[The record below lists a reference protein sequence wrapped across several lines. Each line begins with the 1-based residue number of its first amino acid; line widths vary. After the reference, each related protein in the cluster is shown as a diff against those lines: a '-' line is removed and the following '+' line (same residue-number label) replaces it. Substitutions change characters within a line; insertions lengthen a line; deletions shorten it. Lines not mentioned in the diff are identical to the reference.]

1 VSQNPLQSYEKL
13 QAIFY
18 KDIRSPETR
27 QALEECFTFASEF
40 LARVERV
47 ELGTPARKKPRRQRQ
62 GESLETLA
70 QEHPIR
76 GKQYFAFHRGK
87 RISRAVNKSLYS
99 PPSLKKWRKLVTTL
113 DRGDVASAG
122 MTAKEITKL
131 IYSVAMSF
139 CCAIDLLKRGD
150 QQRPGTFFGYLIS
163 HLVASRFG
171 VNPQREL
178 PLVNIEVES
187 HLPTDFTFDVPGSG
201 GRRRKFHLPLKT
213 STRERAIQIFAHQ
226 AMLDNAH
233 GRRIFAAIPVILGET
248 KTDQNKREVIE
259 ICLPKQWRLYQRHLA
274 HLARVYYLD
283 IPEAYRQLSHG
294 QPPIIVK
301 EFGEFFFEADELA
314 P

>member
-1 VSQNPLQSYEKL
+1 MTINPLDCYAAL

-18 KDIRSPETR
+18 RDIQSQATR
-27 QALEECFTFASEF
+27 RAIEDCFTAGAKF
-40 LARVERV
+40 LAQAFRV
-47 ELGTPARKKPRRQRQ
+47 ELRTPSRRRPRAPKQ
-62 GESLETLA
+62 GESIETLA
-70 QEHPIR
+70 QEFPVA
-76 GKQYFAFHRGK
+76 GKTYFAFRRGK
-87 RISRAVNKSLYS
+87 KISRAVNRALYS
-99 PPSLKKWRKLVTTL
+99 PPSLKNWRKLTAAL
-113 DRGDVASAG
+113 DRRDITSAG
-122 MTAKEITKL
+122 MTPQEITKL
-131 IYSVAMSF
+131 IYTASISF

-178 PLVNIEVES
+178 PIVNLEAES
-187 HLPTDFTFDVPGSG
+187 HLPTDFTFDVPAGPR
-201 GRRRKFHLPLKT
+201 RRRKFHLPLKT

-233 GRRIFAAIPVILGET
+233 GRRMFAAIPVILGET
-248 KTDQNKREVIE
+248 KTDQKNREVIE
-259 ICLPKQWRLYQRHLA
+259 ICLPKQWQLYQRHLA

-283 IPEAYRQLSHG
+283 VPEAYRHLNEG

-301 EFGEFFFEADELA
+301 EFGEFFFEADDVT